1 MTLLTQDEIEEGD
14 TRATVPPTGIR
25 SPPVL
30 PEGPA
35 VLRPSP
41 LLRQASIEAAA
52 SCRLLSIDYGTDAES
67 TAAAASLTKAGEAEV
82 ASGCGK
88 DVSSGMGAGVTLQ
101 AVRGEAV
108 LACCVDTVPD
118 QGSSAQHAEVSP
130 SCMQVPAFP
139 FTVCSL
145 LCVLS
150 SGHTAA
156 QSDSKHD
163 SSLTILQALRSHLT
177 VPCSHS

>member
-1 MTLLTQDEIEEGD
+1 MEEGD
-14 TRATVPPTGIR
+14 TRATMPPIGTR

-52 SCRLLSIDYGTDAES
+52 SCRLLSIDYGTDAVS
-67 TAAAASLTKAGEAEV
+67 ATAAASSTKAGEAEV

-101 AVRGEAV
+101 AVSGRAV
-108 LACCVDTVPD
+108 LACCVDTVAD
-118 QGSSAQHAEVSP
+118 QESAAQNAEVSP
-130 SCMQVPAFP
+130 SCMQVPALPSLFAA
-139 FTVCSL
+139 CSAF
-145 LCVLS
+145 CPQDTQQHS
-150 SGHTAA
+150 QTANM
-156 QSDSKHD
+156 
-163 SSLTILQALRSHLT
+163 IP
-177 VPCSHS
+177 V